1 MTLASIGSLV
11 YFIFAFINCLA
22 FPPVTGAK
30 YANDTAAI
38 GKADGENA
46 PLDIA
51 ETEIA
56 FFASVVTEIFGY
68 DTAGVSKCSLCQ
80 GKR

>member
-1 MTLASIGSLV
+1 V
-11 YFIFAFINCLA
+11 YFIFTFINCLA

-56 FFASVVTEIFGY
+56 FFSFAVTEIFGY